1 MQLFALLN
9 RLLAALH
16 SAREVEASRMIRRHS
31 HLVEEAHAYDRR
43 CAGEAAG
50 RRTAAAAAPIAGG
63 EPISLRLQLVVTIVL
78 TAVAAC
84 NIVAMFNIKPS
95 YGAPPAAR
103 MTMAHASFGPAVPS
117 PAVRCMMCDR
127 VKVDR

>member
-1 MQLFALLN
+1 MALACGANPLPLIADHRPQERQMQLFPLLN

-16 SAREVEASRMIRRHS
+16 SARKVEASRMIRRHS

-63 EPISLRLQLVVTIVL
+63 EPISLRLQLVVTIV
-78 TAVAAC
+78 
-84 NIVAMFNIKPS
+84 
-95 YGAPPAAR
+95 
-103 MTMAHASFGPAVPS
+103 
-117 PAVRCMMCDR
+117 
-127 VKVDR
+127 